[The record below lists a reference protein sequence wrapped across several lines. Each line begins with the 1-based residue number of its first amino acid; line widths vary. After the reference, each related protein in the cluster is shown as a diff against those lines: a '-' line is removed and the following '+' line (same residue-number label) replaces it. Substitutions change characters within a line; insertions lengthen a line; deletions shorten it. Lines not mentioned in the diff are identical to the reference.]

1 MSKRKKQK
9 GSKLPV
15 VLGILAAF
23 LVVGSVLYF
32 AVYRPVKAKV
42 VDKVAEKTIT
52 SIAEQAGV
60 DSSVANE
67 IYDSMSE
74 EDQKTVQDLIES
86 HADADTIQKATQMYT
101 DGDTSGLKDLA
112 ESELSDE
119 EQQELVDLYQKYVA
133 Q

>member
-23 LVVGSVLYF
+23 LVVGAVLYF

-74 EDQKTVQDLIES
+74 EDQNTVQDLIES

>member
-23 LVVGSVLYF
+23 LVVGAVLYF